1 MHGDLGDQLLKP
13 VYSNGFSATPSLVGV
28 LEFWSFC
35 IGRSSGLDITG
46 GLERRCG
53 FSLCAAPSLTSRR
66 LNLRRVRIK
75 NNKRKSLR
83 GQGGKELKSIF
94 ELANTLSNYRLYT
107 K

>member
-1 MHGDLGDQLLKP
+1 M
-13 VYSNGFSATPSLVGV
+13 
-28 LEFWSFC
+28 
-35 IGRSSGLDITG
+35 G

-66 LNLRRVRIK
+66 LNLRRVGIK
-75 NNKRKSLR
+75 NNKRKSLK
-83 GQGGKELKSIF
+83 GQGGKRLKSIF